1 MDTITIK
8 IYKADHK
15 RLAKAHAKAIGKRGK
30 AFTFQAFVA
39 EIIAAGL
46 ADAFPP
52 PNEIERLIEQ

>member
-30 AFTFQAFVA
+30 AFTFQAFIA

-46 ADAFPP
+46 AETITRF
-52 PNEIERLIEQ
+52 NNNKERLS